1 MLSTCLRYNMH
12 DMYACRAFRVSS
24 LCPQTSPTC
33 LVSLAPNVKST
44 PSASCPR
51 PPLQQWASSRT
62 EETTDPTAARSCSKR
77 CHTNEDIGI
86 IAMTH
91 SFTAHSVPSSCRHH
105 GRDWCLYEAMVMK
118 CCIARCS
125 RMRKQEEPLRRNP
138 RRAGWDCDWIYRLF
152 SW

>member
-51 PPLQQWASSRT
+51 PPLQHWAFSRT
-62 EETTDPTAARSCSKR
+62 APRRQLIPRQHAAVGNVAIPSNKD
-77 CHTNEDIGI
+77 TGI
-86 IAMTH
+86 KAMTH
-91 SFTAHSVPSSCRHH
+91 SFTAHSVPSSSRHH

-125 RMRKQEEPLRRNP
+125 RMRKQEEPLRRNR
-138 RRAGWDCDWIYRLF
+138 RRAG
-152 SW
+152 